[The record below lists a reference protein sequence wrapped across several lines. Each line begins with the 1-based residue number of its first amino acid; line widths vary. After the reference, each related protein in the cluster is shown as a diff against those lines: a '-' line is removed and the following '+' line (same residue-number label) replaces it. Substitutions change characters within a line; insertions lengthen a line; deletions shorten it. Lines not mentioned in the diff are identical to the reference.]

1 MKALN
6 SAGRAP
12 FLIIILIALTMSS
25 LSFAQTYT
33 VTDLGDSL
41 GGNSSGARAVNA
53 SAQITGYAYA
63 SGNNVSDVFLYS
75 KATMTSLGT
84 LGGTTGTGNGINISG
99 QVAGYST
106 DSGGN
111 YRAFISRADISQ
123 TSATSAETR
132 PSPMAST
139 TSARSSAPLSRES
152 SFSLQQWSHDRP
164 RNSGIAQQ

>member
-1 MKALN
+1 MKVLH
-6 SAGRAP
+6 SAGRAR
-12 FLIIILIALTMSS
+12 FLMMILIALTVSS

-53 SAQITGYAYA
+53 SAQITGYALA

-75 KATMTSLGT
+75 NAAMKSLGT
-84 LGGTTGTGNGINISG
+84 LGGTTGIGNGINISG

-111 YRAFISRADISQ
+111 YRAFISSSGHLINIGDLGGNAAVAYGINDLGQ
-123 TSATSAETR
+123 VVGTAVTSNG
-132 PSPMAST
+132 
-139 TSARSSAPLSRES
+139 APAGFLAFNES
-152 SFSLQQWSHDRP
+152 SE
-164 RNSGIAQQ
+164 

>member
-6 SAGRAP
+6 SAGRAR
-12 FLIIILIALTMSS
+12 FLMIILIALTMSS

-33 VTDLGDSL
+33 VTDLGDSF

-75 KATMTSLGT
+75 NATMTSLGT
-84 LGGTTGTGNGINISG
+84 LGGTTGIGNGINISG

-106 DSGGN
+106 DSGGH
-111 YRAFISRADISQ
+111 YRAFISSSGHLINIGDLGGNAAVAYGINDLGQ
-123 TSATSAETR
+123 VVGTAVTSNG
-132 PSPMAST
+132 
-139 TSARSSAPLSRES
+139 APAGFLAFNES
-152 SFSLQQWSHDRP
+152 SE
-164 RNSGIAQQ
+164 

>member
-1 MKALN
+1 MKPLH
-6 SAGRAP
+6 AGRAR
-12 FLIIILIALTMSS
+12 FLMMILIALTVSS

-53 SAQITGYAYA
+53 SAQITGYALA

-75 KATMTSLGT
+75 NATMTSLGT
-84 LGGTTGTGNGINISG
+84 LGGTTGIGNGINMSG

-111 YRAFISRADISQ
+111 YRAIISSSSGRWFRYIPCSIVSMPCSIAACVPAS
-123 TSATSAETR
+123 
-132 PSPMAST
+132 PST
-139 TSARSSAPLSRES
+139 
-152 SFSLQQWSHDRP
+152 
-164 RNSGIAQQ
+164 